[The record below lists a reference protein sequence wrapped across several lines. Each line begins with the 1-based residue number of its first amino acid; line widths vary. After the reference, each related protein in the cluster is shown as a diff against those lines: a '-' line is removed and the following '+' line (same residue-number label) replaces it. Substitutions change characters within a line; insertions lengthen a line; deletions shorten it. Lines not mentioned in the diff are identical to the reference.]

1 MAVLTLLYLVI
12 AARLWK
18 EQVLSVSE
26 YDSAI
31 DKQTIRRIRQPAVRG
46 RIITSDNKVLADNV
60 PVYNIVFDLSNM
72 RQPGKAQ
79 NTINYIV
86 AAAKRVAET
95 INRENPL
102 KYDILFVFKKMHDG
116 DPNYILEKAYQFA
129 KILHRPPTLHR
140 SLIEKYIKKYP
151 KRAYTVFEDLS
162 TADYEKIKPEI
173 KKIPGV
179 ILTENSITNQITYH
193 PALPMTVFKNLSE
206 EELAKVEEISPHIN
220 GMDIITLPQ
229 RRYKYGT
236 TACHLL
242 GYIRKD
248 DPREAEDRKKY
259 FYYIPDKKGKN
270 GIEKV
275 YDTSIKN
282 GDIEIRGLRGSPGNS
297 LVKVDFRGYVYETIG
312 NPIQAQRGH
321 DIILTLNFEA
331 QQIAEKLMRGKRG
344 AFVLLDADTGAV
356 LAMVSSPGYDLSQ
369 FTPHLSPAYY
379 HKLQNDPGKPLFNR
393 ALLGVYEPGSI
404 IKPIVSLALLNNGM
418 PPDETVFCG
427 GRSYVGDAQIKCASW
442 RHGGHGPVNVVTALK
457 QSCNVFFIEQGR
469 ILGLEKIAEVFDSVG
484 VGKKTEFDLPNAT
497 GLLPSRAGKYNRTKI
512 KWNTYDTALIS
523 IGQGEIGVTPL
534 QAALFTALIA
544 NGGTLWKPYILESVK
559 DETGHIIFINKP
571 HARAELAIPPETL
584 KMIHKGMYEVVHG
597 VNGSGIRGNATT
609 IKLYGKT
616 GTAQKGK
623 RGSMRQNTWFTCFG
637 THNNKKYALT
647 VFVEDGASG
656 GRTCAPI
663 AKQFFD
669 TWLKK

>member
-1 MAVLTLLYLVI
+1 MMAVLTLLYLVI

-46 RIITSDNKVLADNV
+46 RIITSDNKVLADNI
-60 PVYNIVFDLSNM
+60 PVYNVVFDLSSM
-72 RQPGKAQ
+72 RQPGRAQ

-86 AAAKRVAET
+86 AAAKRVADT
-95 INRENPL
+95 IGRENPL
-102 KYDILFVFKKMHDG
+102 KYDILFVFKKMHNG
-116 DPNYILEKAYQFA
+116 DSNYIIETTSRFA
-129 KILHRPPTLHR
+129 KILHRTPTLRR
-140 SLIEKYIKKYP
+140 SVIEKYIEKYP
-151 KRAYTVFEDLS
+151 KRAYTVFKDLS
-162 TADYEKIKPEI
+162 TDEYEKIKPEI
-173 KKIPGV
+173 KNTPGV
-179 ILTENSITNQITYH
+179 ILTENTITNQITYH
-193 PALPMTVFKNLSE
+193 PALPMTVFKNLTE
-206 EELAKVEEISPHIN
+206 EELAKVAEISPHIN

-229 RRYKYGT
+229 RRYQYGT
-236 TACHLL
+236 TACHLI

-259 FYYIPDKKGKN
+259 FYYIPDKKGKS
-270 GIEKV
+270 GLEKV

-331 QQIAEKLMRGKRG
+331 QQIAEKLMHGKRG
-344 AFVLLDADTGAV
+344 AFVLLDADSGAV
-356 LAMVSSPGYDLSQ
+356 LAMVSSPAYDLSK
-369 FTPHLSPAYY
+369 FIPHLSPEYY
-379 HKLQNDPGKPLFNR
+379 KELQNDPGKPLFNR

-404 IKPIVSLALLNNGM
+404 IKPIVSIALLENGM
-418 PPDETVFCG
+418 PPDEVVFCG
-427 GRSYVGDAQIKCASW
+427 GRSYIGNAQIKCASW

-469 ILGLEKIAEVFDSVG
+469 VLGLEKIAEVFDAVG
-484 VGKKTEFDLPNAT
+484 VGKKTEFALPNAK
-497 GLLPSRAGKYNRTKI
+497 GLLPSRAGKYQRTKR
-512 KWNTYDTALIS
+512 KWTTFDTALIS

-544 NGGTLWKPYILESVK
+544 NGGTLWRPYILQSVK
-559 DETGHIIFINKP
+559 DDKGNTIFINKP
-571 HARAELAIPPETL
+571 YARAKLNIPSEAL
-584 KMIHKGMYEVVHG
+584 RLIHKGMYEVVHG
-597 VNGSGIRGNATT
+597 VNGSGVRGNATK
-609 IKLYGKT
+609 IVLSGKT

-623 RGSMRQNTWFTCFG
+623 RGNMHQNTWFTCFG
-637 THNNKKYALT
+637 TYKNKRYALA

-669 TWLKK
+669 TWLK